1 MCVYTD
7 NPSYF
12 AVNQGLRRIV
22 PLADR
27 QRMARNK
34 AAETGSMGRTRKG
47 AADKSGNKCLTRSF
61 SANIEEARLL
71 VMGQPRP
78 ADVAPSVKH
87 RRHTSTGNKV
97 KHIFAFLFITVLLSM
112 DFYRSPVVYRCLNH
126 IKKKNNNRPF
136 VTLPVRLS
144 IGYK

>member
-1 MCVYTD
+1 MYTD

-12 AVNQGLRRIV
+12 AVNQGLRRFV

-34 AAETGSMGRTRKG
+34 VAESGSMGRTRKA

-97 KHIFAFLFITVLLSM
+97 KYTFTFLL
-112 DFYRSPVVYRCLNH
+112 RVV
-126 IKKKNNNRPF
+126 
-136 VTLPVRLS
+136 V
-144 IGYK
+144 